1 MKGIIPMKGLKRML
15 LEEQKRLEQ
24 IIQTTKA
31 SLKDAPEGTLRVSKH
46 RKYTQYYHRTDE
58 NKQIQNNGK
67 YIKKNEQELVW
78 KLAQKA
84 YDEKVLTSAEKRL
97 IQIQKITE
105 DYEDDEIENIYRTE
119 HMERQKFI
127 RPVVKTWEEKYQEW
141 AAEVYQGLEFKE
153 DVPLIL
159 TERGERVRSKS
170 EKIMA
175 DYFYRNGIFYKYERP
190 LLLKGFGIV
199 YPDFTF
205 LSPKSGEEI
214 YWEHNGRMDDPAY
227 ARKAVNKILLYENN
241 QIYVGEKL
249 ILTYETEQTVLNTRT
264 IESMVERYLVD
275 HSTC

>member
-84 YDEKVLTSAEKRL
+84 YDEKVLTCVEK
-97 IQIQKITE
+97 
-105 DYEDDEIENIYRTE
+105 
-119 HMERQKFI
+119 H
-127 RPVVKTWEEKYQEW
+127 QEW
-141 AAEVYQGLEFKE
+141 AAEVYQGLEFRE

-159 TERGERVRSKS
+159 TDRGERVRSKA
-170 EKIMA
+170 EKILA

-190 LLLKGFGIV
+190 LFLKGFGIV

-214 YWEHNGRMDDPAY
+214 YWEHNGRMDDPSY

-241 QIYVGEKL
+241 QIYVGENL
-249 ILTYETEQTVLNTRT
+249 ILTYETEQTFLNTKT
-264 IESMVERYLVD
+264 IERMVEKYLVA
-275 HSTC
+275 

>member
-1 MKGIIPMKGLKRML
+1 ML

-24 IIQTTKA
+24 IIQVTKA

-46 RKYTQYYHRTDE
+46 RKYPQYYHRTDA

-84 YDEKVLTSAEKRL
+84 YDEKVLTCVEKRL
-97 IQIQKITE
+97 LQIQKLGE
-105 DYEDDEIENIYRTE
+105 DYEDDEIENIYRME
-119 HMERQKFI
+119 HVERQKFI
-127 RPVVKTWEEKYQEW
+127 RPVIKTWEEKHQEW
-141 AAEVYQGLEFKE
+141 AAEVYQGLEFRE

-159 TERGERVRSKS
+159 TDRGERVRSKS
-170 EKIMA
+170 EKILA

-190 LLLKGFGIV
+190 LFLKGFGIV

-214 YWEHNGRMDDPAY
+214 YWEHNGRMDDPSY

-241 QIYVGEKL
+241 QIYVGENL
-249 ILTYETEQTVLNTRT
+249 ILTYETEQTFLNTKT
-264 IESMVERYLVD
+264 IERMVEKYFVA
-275 HSTC
+275 